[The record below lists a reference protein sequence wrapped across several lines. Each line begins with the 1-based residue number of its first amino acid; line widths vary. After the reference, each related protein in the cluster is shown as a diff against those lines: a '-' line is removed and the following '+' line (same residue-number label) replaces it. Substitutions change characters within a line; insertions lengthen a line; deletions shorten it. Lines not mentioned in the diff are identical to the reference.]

1 MKSHSSHKPNIRF
14 LARVPLFFLV
24 EEDLLTPTKSASSH
38 LVGTPPSLMADRAKE
53 ERDLVGLEEELAV
66 AVVVADGLEPGTSED
81 FLADDLCLLTGL
93 KSYQFHTFNLLQTIH
108 SPTYTHSPSINYD
121 CKWSPIRG
129 GWTRVIDRHQT

>member
-1 MKSHSSHKPNIRF
+1 MLHCITRNLKPNICF
-14 LARVPLFFLV
+14 LARVPLLLFLV

-38 LVGTPPSLMADRAKE
+38 LVAIPPSLMADQAKE

-108 SPTYTHSPSINYD
+108 SPTYAHSPSID
-121 CKWSPIRG
+121 
-129 GWTRVIDRHQT
+129 QL